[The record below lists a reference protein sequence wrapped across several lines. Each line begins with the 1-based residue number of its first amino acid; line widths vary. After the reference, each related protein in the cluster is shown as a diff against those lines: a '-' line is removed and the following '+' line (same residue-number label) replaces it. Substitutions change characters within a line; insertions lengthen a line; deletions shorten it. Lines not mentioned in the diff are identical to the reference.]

1 MDINYKVMER
11 CEYTDAAQPASGSA
25 FISLFLFL
33 LLCAAP
39 LISSRANTPTET
51 YTAGLE
57 KIRRKNRCDTNGRK
71 SEWLGIS
78 RSRSFDSP
86 NERSHRPRFSIL
98 CLVSTIAAETK
109 KSQLPT
115 KSIQEVH
122 NWRNV
127 RRDSRPSDRH
137 PAAETS
143 FGRRRSRERGNPVY
157 RSSNAISRHIVFTE
171 CHDTFGRVIAIFYIR
186 YFGTLRTLG
195 PPGIG
200 KEIEFFGQQKFET
213 QKPYNQISDLSIRT

>member
-11 CEYTDAAQPASGSA
+11 CEYRDAAQPASGSA

-86 NERSHRPRFSIL
+86 TRDRIDRVSPFSGWFLRSLWKQKNRSYRRN
-98 CLVSTIAAETK
+98 AYKEAD
-109 KSQLPT
+109 
-115 KSIQEVH
+115 
-122 NWRNV
+122 NWRNA
-127 RRDSRPSDRH
+127 RRDSRP
-137 PAAETS
+137 
-143 FGRRRSRERGNPVY
+143 N
-157 RSSNAISRHIVFTE
+157 RSSSDCRNVLWSSKIK
-171 CHDTFGRVIAIFYIR
+171 
-186 YFGTLRTLG
+186 GTR
-195 PPGIG
+195 
-200 KEIEFFGQQKFET
+200 
-213 QKPYNQISDLSIRT
+213 

>member
-71 SEWLGIS
+71 SRWFGI
-78 RSRSFDSP
+78 RFTY
-86 NERSHRPRFSIL
+86 ERSHRPRFFIL
-98 CLVSTIAAETK
+98 CLVSSIGVETK
-109 KSQLPT
+109 NRSYRRKAYRKYIIGETRGEIRDRMIVIRLP
-115 KSIQEVH
+115 KRPLVVEDQGNEVI
-122 NWRNV
+122 RFIGRQTRFPDTSFLQSV
-127 RRDSRPSDRH
+127 TTRLVASSRFFTSDISARCVHSDRR
-137 PAAETS
+137 ASGRKSS
-143 FGRRRSRERGNPVY
+143 FLAGRNLKRKNRTIRFRICRYGHNK
-157 RSSNAISRHIVFTE
+157 
-171 CHDTFGRVIAIFYIR
+171 DT
-186 YFGTLRTLG
+186 
-195 PPGIG
+195 
-200 KEIEFFGQQKFET
+200 
-213 QKPYNQISDLSIRT
+213 